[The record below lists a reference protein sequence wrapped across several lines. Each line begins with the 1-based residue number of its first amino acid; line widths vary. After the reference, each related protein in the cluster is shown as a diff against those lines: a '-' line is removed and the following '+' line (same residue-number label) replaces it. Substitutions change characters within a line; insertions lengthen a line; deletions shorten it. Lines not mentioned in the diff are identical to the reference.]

1 MRKLDKEKQNKQKQ
15 AKEGNNIDKAKN
27 KKFNGNVNG
36 KNRDQ

>member
-27 KKFNGNVNG
+27 KKFQPRV
-36 KNRDQ
+36 DY